1 MPKKICSLYKN
12 SNSVGDEALLRFAV
26 INRNGKRPSRHI
38 DRGTHILRYSVRL
51 EGSHLQ
57 GGVAQQ
63 RHDVHRERL
72 VTA

>member
-12 SNSVGDEALLRFAV
+12 SNSVEDEALLRF
-26 INRNGKRPSRHI
+26 PFRHI
-38 DRGTHILRYSVRL
+38 DRGTHILRYGVRL